1 MVFEAECE
9 SRYWSDLFLS
19 FYLWFALKYYL
30 CLPFSPSPLFPTDLM
45 YLLLPLYTRFLLKRA
60 LGLFKQWDSTLK
72 SSLWSSYLL
81 HNHVFFLFIFLFSL
95 LASPE
100 LYLLLFISKYSSWC
114 SISDLN
120 GKECISLG
128 GHVVICQFILYMY
141 HFKTPFIYTRV
152 YQKLKAQILFLN

>member
-1 MVFEAECE
+1 MQLSLVVFEAECE

-19 FYLWFALKYYL
+19 FYLWLALKYYL

-81 HNHVFFLFIFLFSL
+81 HSHVFFLFIFLFSL

-128 GHVVICQFILYMY
+128 DMLSFVNLFYTCTISRHHSYI
-141 HFKTPFIYTRV
+141 PEYTRS
-152 YQKLKAQILFLN
+152 